1 MYCLQVIKSINN
13 RPAKKSSVDSRD
25 CSFVAS
31 RGGIVLHSARARDT
45 VFIHPGRYAQAVLA
59 KLNKLA
65 SSKRNR
71 QALNLYIENLYR
83 RAI

>member
-1 MYCLQVIKSINN
+1 MYCLEVIHAINN
-13 RPAKKSSVDSRD
+13 RKAVKTAVAERD
-25 CSFVAS
+25 CSFVSS

-45 VFIHPGRYAQAVLA
+45 VFIHPGRYANAVLA

-65 SSKRNR
+65 SNKSDR